1 MYIACCVKL
10 LQLVRDSYYIG
21 LALFQSD
28 VTVCLWLLS
37 PFTLHSASL
46 VDYDVYSL
54 TIGFPLFFV
63 CCYSTLPAIVSIPV
77 KSSRTSGDPA
87 LAWAGN
93 MLSWGKCGLRLGRLE
108 PPMF

>member
-1 MYIACCVKL
+1 M
-10 LQLVRDSYYIG
+10 
-21 LALFQSD
+21 
-28 VTVCLWLLS
+28 
-37 PFTLHSASL
+37 
-46 VDYDVYSL
+46 VDYDVYSV

-77 KSSRTSGDPA
+77 KSSRTSGDPD

-108 PPMF
+108 PPMSLPVSGPSGFSVYKFCLGFNELLMYQAN